1 MSRTVDLDC
10 HERDWNCQVPTTR
23 LLQNLVNSIRDFLTF
38 AAHFFTT
45 PLFLVLVLLPPSTSA
60 AMPNLLLKSL
70 PSPTPMHD
78 LPIYPSPTGH
88 SSLKLKL
95 LPSKPIYLAGE
106 RVTGMLEVG
115 VSSDALAL
123 GEIGI
128 EFSAFEG
135 E

>member
-1 MSRTVDLDC
+1 
-10 HERDWNCQVPTTR
+10 
-23 LLQNLVNSIRDFLTF
+23 
-38 AAHFFTT
+38 
-45 PLFLVLVLLPPSTSA
+45 
-60 AMPNLLLKSL
+60 MPNLLLKAL
-70 PSPTPMHD
+70 PSPAPTHD

-88 SSLKLKL
+88 SKLSLKL
-95 LPSKPIYLAGE
+95 LPAKSIYLAGE

-135 E
+135 EHWRGSSSEGLC

>member
-1 MSRTVDLDC
+1 M
-10 HERDWNCQVPTTR
+10 TR
-23 LLQNLVNSIRDFLTF
+23 NDSKIARVQKFGTGSS
-38 AAHFFTT
+38 
-45 PLFLVLVLLPPSTSA
+45 LPPSSPSPSTGA
-60 AMPNLLLKSL
+60 TMPNLLLKSL

-95 LPSKPIYLAGE
+95 IPSKLIYLAGE

-115 VSSDALAL
+115 VSSDVLAL

-135 E
+135 ESQSAGGCGREDVE